1 MAILVLFVVIGS
13 SIWVLIDAK
22 SIGVKKGQIKGMTDM
37 GPLGWFFV
45 VLGLWIIGFPAY
57 LLKREEYKRLNNI
70 AQSNADVAGPGTTSH
85 DKLICQVCK
94 SEVDAD
100 AAFCDQCGNALS
112 KNQNHALNNNRPIL
126 ASSLT
131 KKEIIVAMIAVVVAV
146 LLLYAYTLSSKRQ
159 PASTSN
165 SQDQA
170 QVRLG
175 EHRASLRNYL
185 DKHVS
190 LMWHG
195 KLVGAYSIKFTPQ
208 DTIYDYDLDV
218 FGMSVNE
225 AEGYLS
231 NVCGD
236 NWISTHVLLTNG
248 TVASKNSINECIER
262 RYNKIGGVEIIVY
275 NKSDFNRF
283 GP

>member
-1 MAILVLFVVIGS
+1 MAILMLFVVIGT

-22 SIGVKKGQIKGMTDM
+22 SIGVKKGQIKGIADM
-37 GPLGWFFV
+37 SPLGWFFV
-45 VLGLWIIGFPAY
+45 VLGLWIVGFPAY
-57 LLKREEYKRLNNI
+57 LLKREEYKRLNGL
-70 AQSNADVAGPGTTSH
+70 AQSNADVAGPGMTSH
-85 DKLICQVCK
+85 DKLTCGVCK
-94 SEVDAD
+94 SSVDAD
-100 AAFCDQCGNALS
+100 AAFCDQCGNALP
-112 KNQNHALNNNRPIL
+112 KNENHTLDNSQLIL
-126 ASSLT
+126 AKSLT
-131 KKEIIVAMIAVVVAV
+131 KKEIIVAMIAVVIYI
-146 LLLYAYTLSSKRQ
+146 LLYGSYLSSERQ
-159 PASTSN
+159 SASN

-218 FGMSVNE
+218 LGMSVNE

-248 TVASKNSINECIER
+248 TVSSKNSINECIVR
-262 RYNKIGGVEIIVY
+262 RYNTIGGVEIIVY